1 MVKGRRILLKSINKG
16 DSINMFTT
24 LEKTISI
31 RISEA
36 DANYLKEQAAAQGLT
51 VSQLIRSFVRADR
64 QKGGC

>member
-1 MVKGRRILLKSINKG
+1 
-16 DSINMFTT
+16 MFTT